1 MIRYWYISKN
11 GESAQII
18 NRQEDLSNIRS
29 INSNRSTSPLYYVS
43 ADYTIRTVLQVPSNI
58 RTVRPNLIRNDD
70 PPSYEVACCSDYA
83 QNKEE
88 PPPGYHSLGMSHCSN
103 KYKFFKIID
112 F

>member
-1 MIRYWYISKN
+1 VIRYWYISKK

-58 RTVRPNLIRNDD
+58 RTERPNLIIRNDD
-70 PPSYEVACCSDYA
+70 PPSYEIACCSDYA
-83 QNKEE
+83 HNKEE

-103 KYKFFKIID
+103 TY
-112 F
+112 